1 MEILLGTQGLS
12 EPLPYLATVFEH
24 LERLGHEVLVF
35 TAEAGP
41 PADGL
46 RVVSAERGL
55 PLAPDV
61 IYAQDA
67 YAALLLA
74 DLYPLTPQVFALHD
88 DRDELWLPPQLPAVI
103 ARVVVFDDRGGDRAR
118 AASLVHEIVRLR
130 RPVDTDRFSPRAPLR
145 DRPQAALLQLGHLS
159 DYRRG
164 IVERACAD
172 AGIETADDA
181 DLAIG
186 RGLPILEAMAS
197 GRAAYVYGEDGGDG
211 WVTPERYDLLEGDGF
226 SGRAEPTAT
235 DFERLRRDIDAYDP
249 AKLGSVDFFLILNRN
264 DNIIPAV
271 ARLTRE
277 QAAAYFMLGE
287 TRGTSAGGADEAGKA
302 LRVPGTNPFFPL
314 PHAYQGNRF
323 MELALQHPMEVFLL
337 NTGSVGG
344 AQGTPQSSKVGI
356 PHSSAIVKGIA
367 EGTITWQRDPD
378 FGYAVAT
385 FVPDI
390 SEEDRDLLQPRRR
403 YEATGRI
410 EEYRQIVRRLK
421 SEREAFLKGFS
432 GLDSRLLQAVL

>member
-41 PADGL
+41 PPDGL

-103 ARVVVFDDRGGDRAR
+103 ARVLVFDDRGGDRAR

-172 AGIETADDA
+172 AGIETADEA
-181 DLAIG
+181 DLVMG

-211 WVTPERYDLLEGDGF
+211 WVTPERYELLEADGF
-226 SGRAEPTAT
+226 SGRAEVSAT
-235 DFERLRRDIDAYDP
+235 DFERLRRDLDGYDP
-249 AKLGSVDFFLILNRN
+249 AMGPANRELAMAHSARDHAQELMGIFDTLAPRRDPVDAPLREL
-264 DNIIPAV
+264 
-271 ARLTRE
+271 ARLVRIEAATARRADG
-277 QAAAYFMLGE
+277 AAAEAHEARKRARELERELAEARKRSE
-287 TRGTSAGGADEAGKA
+287 TLTERVAGLEDALDEA
-302 LRVPGTNPFFPL
+302 
-314 PHAYQGNRF
+314 
-323 MELALQHPMEVFLL
+323 
-337 NTGSVGG
+337 
-344 AQGTPQSSKVGI
+344 
-356 PHSSAIVKGIA
+356 
-367 EGTITWQRDPD
+367 
-378 FGYAVAT
+378 
-385 FVPDI
+385 
-390 SEEDRDLLQPRRR
+390 
-403 YEATGRI
+403 EA
-410 EEYRQIVRRLK
+410 
-421 SEREAFLKGFS
+421 REAAAAAAASQKQGGVRS
-432 GLDSRLLQAVL
+432 LLGREGKVPSTEG